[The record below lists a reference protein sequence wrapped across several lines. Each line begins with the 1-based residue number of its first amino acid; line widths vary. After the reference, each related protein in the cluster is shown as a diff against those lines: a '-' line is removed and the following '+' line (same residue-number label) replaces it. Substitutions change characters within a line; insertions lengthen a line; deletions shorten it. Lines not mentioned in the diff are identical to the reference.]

1 MKLKIVGGSVLFAMI
16 LGMNYSELSKFN
28 MEPSPVF
35 AQDDLKSKVI
45 DLDGS
50 AFLLDAT
57 TKTRQPLE
65 IGSPLNSEDQIIKP
79 ETSNV
84 TILCSNGAL
93 WYVSDETSTV
103 GDQCPSGNTAD
114 EPDLDSSDNSESTSS
129 GFFDS
134 FQQQPLETN
143 SY

>member
-57 TKTRQPLE
+57 TTTR
-65 IGSPLNSEDQIIKP
+65 
-79 ETSNV
+79 
-84 TILCSNGAL
+84 
-93 WYVSDETSTV
+93 
-103 GDQCPSGNTAD
+103 
-114 EPDLDSSDNSESTSS
+114 
-129 GFFDS
+129 
-134 FQQQPLETN
+134 QPLETN